1 MKLMANTAKGL
12 MLAAFM
18 AVGVTSVGAQTEANE
33 WWRGENIENTTEAYI
48 YNVGA
53 QIFITDNTPSI
64 KDIAEA
70 SVWTI
75 ENNKF
80 TSDKYHINLWSIANW
95 GATWYAEVSTGNP
108 TTFTII
114 AGTTQDKGYAYKLS
128 KKDGKNTR
136 YFNVDGNKYTAAK
149 TKESAWNDW
158 LFISPAQKEAYDNY
172 VALYNEANDL
182 LNNEKLTYEEAL
194 KADLKSALEKTA
206 NSNYSN
212 YNDDVTTLNNAIT
225 PAKEFVKN
233 VTSGLHCIHT
243 ISADQAK
250 SATIYNINGVR
261 SSQLNKG
268 INIIK
273 MSDGTVKKVL
283 VK

>member
-1 MKLMANTAKGL
+1 M
-12 MLAAFM
+12 
-18 AVGVTSVGAQTEANE
+18 
-33 WWRGENIENTTEAYI
+33 
-48 YNVGA
+48 
-53 QIFITDNTPSI
+53 
-64 KDIAEA
+64 
-70 SVWTI
+70 
-75 ENNKF
+75 
-80 TSDKYHINLWSIANW
+80 
-95 GATWYAEVSTGNP
+95 
-108 TTFTII
+108 
-114 AGTTQDKGYAYKLS
+114 
-128 KKDGKNTR
+128 
-136 YFNVDGNKYTAAK
+136 DGNKYTAAK